1 MMAGGQQPIIIL
13 KEGTKREKGK
23 GAQLNNIMAARAI
36 SDAVKSTLGPK
47 GMDKML
53 VDSMGDVVIT
63 NDGATILKEIDV
75 EHPAAKMIVEVA
87 KSQDEECGDGT
98 TSAVILTGELLK
110 YAGELI
116 EQNIHPTVICT
127 GYKLASTKAI
137 AELNKMA
144 TPIKPGDKKT
154 LKNIAMTSMA
164 SKGASSSKD
173 LLADVVVDAV
183 TRVAEQIGDKT
194 IVDMDNIQI
203 QKKHGGSIQDTRI
216 IKGIILD
223 KERVHEG
230 MPRQLKNAK
239 IALVNAALEIKK
251 TEVDAR
257 IQIQDPTQL
266 QAFLDE
272 EESML
277 RKMVEKVK
285 KSGANVLICQKG
297 IDDLAQH
304 FLSKEGI
311 YAVRRAKKSDMDKL
325 AKATGAIVVANL
337 DELSSKDL
345 GFAGNVEEQKIGDDK
360 MTFVTDCKNP
370 KAVSILIRGSTE
382 HVVDELE
389 RGMHDALFVVK
400 VALEDGKMTPGGGA
414 AATEIAMSL
423 REYATTV
430 GGREQMA
437 IEAFANAV
445 EIVPK
450 TLAENAGLDPIDM
463 MIEVRTAHKKGN
475 KSAGVDVFNGK
486 VTDMIKNNVIEPLR
500 VSVQEI
506 QSSTEA
512 ATMILRIDDIIASKG
527 GGGGGMP
534 PGGPGGMPGGMPP
547 GGGMDDY

>member
-1 MMAGGQQPIIIL
+1 
-13 KEGTKREKGK
+13 
-23 GAQLNNIMAARAI
+23 
-36 SDAVKSTLGPK
+36 
-47 GMDKML
+47 
-53 VDSMGDVVIT
+53 
-63 NDGATILKEIDV
+63 
-75 EHPAAKMIVEVA
+75 
-87 KSQDEECGDGT
+87 
-98 TSAVILTGELLK
+98 
-110 YAGELI
+110 
-116 EQNIHPTVICT
+116 
-127 GYKLASTKAI
+127 
-137 AELNKMA
+137 
-144 TPIKPGDKKT
+144 
-154 LKNIAMTSMA
+154 
-164 SKGASSSKD
+164 
-173 LLADVVVDAV
+173 
-183 TRVAEQIGDKT
+183 
-194 IVDMDNIQI
+194 
-203 QKKHGGSIQDTRI
+203 
-216 IKGIILD
+216 
-223 KERVHEG
+223 

-337 DELSSKDL
+337 EELSPKDL
-345 GFAGNVEEQKIGDDK
+345 GCAGSVEENKIGDDK
-360 MTFVTDCKNP
+360 MTFITGCKNP

-414 AATEIAMSL
+414 AATEVAMSL

-437 IEAFANAV
+437 IEAYANAV
-445 EIVPK
+445 EIIPK

-475 KSAGVDVFNGK
+475 KFAGVDVLNGK
-486 VTDMIKNNVIEPLR
+486 IGDMMKNSVVEPLR

-512 ATMILRIDDIIASKG
+512 ATMILRIDDIIASKS

-534 PGGPGGMPGGMPP
+534 PGGGMPGGMPP
-547 GGGMDDY
+547 GGMDEY